1 MKGRGI
7 PMREK
12 NKIKK
17 ILITAFIIAL
27 LFIPTYFAIGSYI
40 TAKDAP
46 VEKKSVASLD
56 FRDLNGVVTKYDRS
70 DDTGKKLID
79 ILMEIHDSARSV
91 TSLPEELTDSEYISV
106 TYHSYDLTSEYKYY
120 FSSSKPSN
128 SYYLDHGGNAFII
141 NASAAISF
149 LDSDFSSS
157 LYKGSSVPELTLNGK
172 TVAPDKCDWS
182 YYSYSNVRHDVS
194 PKVSDINGR
203 VECSYRS
210 FTPKFSRLPDKSNI
224 KVTDK
229 TGNIIFNGN
238 LDAFL
243 DSDYFRKNIKEDI
256 TVNIEISAEW
266 EPLSGSGSGGKIDYS
281 FVIDFVFDP
290 LAAFWL
296 GENTIESGEFVV
308 LSGKY
313 IEIDDLSQ
321 IKVTVSPEIKYDP
334 VFYRDGDCIR
344 TLIPFTLFDPEK
356 GTTYKITV
364 NYLNKTT
371 ELDLDVK
378 PSTAK
383 VKERKYNYQGVID
396 MTTRSKANYDT
407 FRQLIAGLPYEDKVY
422 FSGSFLIPDEKQN
435 RARFGDTVNNG
446 TEEEKHISNG
456 IAWVCYKNQPVY
468 ASNSGKIIYVGN
480 TVMGGLTIVIDH
492 GLGLRSVYYCLDTST
507 VKVGDIVEKGAQ
519 IATGGGKQGYT
530 DDHTCYFELWLGE
543 TPVSYY
549 PLTEGGRN
557 GEIVIGDLS

>member
-1 MKGRGI
+1 
-7 PMREK
+7 MRDK

-17 ILITAFIIAL
+17 ILIAAFTVAL

-46 VEKKSVASLD
+46 VEKKSITSLD
-56 FRDLNGVVTKYDRS
+56 FCDLNGVVTKYDRS

-79 ILMEIHDSARSV
+79 ILMEVHDSARSV

-106 TYHSYDLTSEYKYY
+106 TYYSYDLTSEYKYY
-120 FSSSKPSN
+120 FSSAKPSN
-128 SYYLDHGGNAFII
+128 SYYLDLDGNAFII

-157 LYKGSSVPELTLNGK
+157 LYKGSSVPVLTLNGK

-194 PKVSDINGR
+194 PKTADINGK

-210 FTPKFSRLPDKSNI
+210 FDPKFSRVPDKSAI

-229 TGNIIFNGN
+229 TGNMIFSGS
-238 LDAFL
+238 LDTFL
-243 DSDYFRKNIKEDI
+243 EKDYFRKNIKDDL

-266 EPLSGSGSGGKIDYS
+266 EPLSGGGSGGKIEYS

-296 GENTIESGEFVV
+296 GESTIESGEFVV

-321 IKVTVSPEIKYDP
+321 IKVTVSPEIKFNP
-334 VFYRDGDCIR
+334 IFYRDGDCIR

-356 GTTYKITV
+356 EATYKITV

-396 MTTRSKANYDT
+396 MTTRSKANFDA
-407 FRQLIAGLPYEDKVY
+407 FRQLIAGLPCEDKVY
-422 FSGSFLIPDEKQN
+422 FSGSFLTPDEKQN

-468 ASNSGKIIYVGN
+468 ASNSGKVIYVGN
-480 TVMGGLTIVIDH
+480 TVMGGLTVVIDH

-530 DDHTCYFELWLGE
+530 DDHTCYFELWLGD

-549 PLTEGGRN
+549 PLAEGGRN

>member
-1 MKGRGI
+1 
-7 PMREK
+7 MRDK

-17 ILITAFIIAL
+17 ILIAAFTVAL

-46 VEKKSVASLD
+46 VEKKSITSLD
-56 FRDLNGVVTKYDRS
+56 FCDLNGVVTKYDRS

-79 ILMEIHDSARSV
+79 ILMEVHDSARSV
-91 TSLPEELTDSEYISV
+91 TSLPEELIDSEYISV
-106 TYHSYDLTSEYKYY
+106 TYYSYDLTSEYKYY
-120 FSSSKPSN
+120 FSSAKPSN
-128 SYYLDHGGNAFII
+128 SYYLDLDGNAFII

-157 LYKGSSVPELTLNGK
+157 LYKGSSVPVLTLNGK

-194 PKVSDINGR
+194 PKTADINGK

-210 FTPKFSRLPDKSNI
+210 FDPKFSRVPDKSAI

-229 TGNIIFNGN
+229 TGNMIFSGS
-238 LDAFL
+238 LDTFL
-243 DSDYFRKNIKEDI
+243 EKDYFRKNIKDDL

-266 EPLSGSGSGGKIDYS
+266 EPLSGGGSGGKIEYS

-296 GENTIESGEFVV
+296 GESTIESGEFVV

-321 IKVTVSPEIKYDP
+321 IKVTVSPEIKFNP
-334 VFYRDGDCIR
+334 IFYRDGDCIR

-356 GTTYKITV
+356 EATYKITV

-396 MTTRSKANYDT
+396 MTTRSKANFDA
-407 FRQLIAGLPYEDKVY
+407 FRQLVAGLPCEDKVY
-422 FSGSFLIPDEKQN
+422 FSGSFLTPDEKQN

-468 ASNSGKIIYVGN
+468 ASNSGKVIYVGN
-480 TVMGGLTIVIDH
+480 TVMGGLTVVIDH

-507 VKVGDIVEKGAQ
+507 VKVGDIVEKGTQ

-530 DDHTCYFELWLGE
+530 DDHTCYFELWLGD

-549 PLTEGGRN
+549 PLAEGGRN

>member
-1 MKGRGI
+1 MIKYFLQSERTGV
-7 PMREK
+7 PMRDK

-17 ILITAFIIAL
+17 ILIAAFTVAL

-46 VEKKSVASLD
+46 VEKKSITSLD
-56 FRDLNGVVTKYDRS
+56 FCDLNGVVTKYDRS

-79 ILMEIHDSARSV
+79 ILMEVHDSARSV

-106 TYHSYDLTSEYKYY
+106 TYYSYDLTSEYKYY
-120 FSSSKPSN
+120 FSSAKPSN
-128 SYYLDHGGNAFII
+128 SYYLDLDGNAFII

-157 LYKGSSVPELTLNGK
+157 LYKGSSVPVLTLNGK

-194 PKVSDINGR
+194 PKTADINGK

-210 FTPKFSRLPDKSNI
+210 FDPKFSRVPDKSAI

-229 TGNIIFNGN
+229 TGNMIFSGS
-238 LDAFL
+238 LDTFL
-243 DSDYFRKNIKEDI
+243 EKDYFRKNIKDDL

-266 EPLSGSGSGGKIDYS
+266 EPLSGGGSGGKIEYS

-296 GENTIESGEFVV
+296 GESTIESGEFVV

-321 IKVTVSPEIKYDP
+321 IKVTVSPEIKFNP
-334 VFYRDGDCIR
+334 IFYRDGDCIR

-356 GTTYKITV
+356 EATYKITV

-383 VKERKYNYQGVID
+383 VKERKYNYQ
-396 MTTRSKANYDT
+396 
-407 FRQLIAGLPYEDKVY
+407 
-422 FSGSFLIPDEKQN
+422 
-435 RARFGDTVNNG
+435 
-446 TEEEKHISNG
+446 
-456 IAWVCYKNQPVY
+456 
-468 ASNSGKIIYVGN
+468 
-480 TVMGGLTIVIDH
+480 
-492 GLGLRSVYYCLDTST
+492 
-507 VKVGDIVEKGAQ
+507 
-519 IATGGGKQGYT
+519 
-530 DDHTCYFELWLGE
+530 
-543 TPVSYY
+543 
-549 PLTEGGRN
+549 
-557 GEIVIGDLS
+557 